1 MIVHHEPGTTRDA
14 IDTEMLYK
22 DKRIVLIDTAG
33 LRKRSH
39 VRRTWNTIQSQAI
52 QSIERCDICVL
63 VVDVKTRSAYRI
75 FGLSKDPGVRKG
87 MLLAWNKWDTV
98 RRTIRL

>member
-39 VRRTWNTIQSQAI
+39 VREDMEYY
-52 QSIERCDICVL
+52 SISGQFRVSN
-63 VVDVKTRSAYRI
+63 VVTSV
-75 FGLSKDPGVRKG
+75 FLSW
-87 MLLAWNKWDTV
+87 M
-98 RRTIRL
+98 

>member
-1 MIVHHEPGTTRDA
+1 MQLTPRCF
-14 IDTEMLYK
+14 YK

-39 VRRTWNTIQSQAI
+39 VREDMEYYSNLRAI

-75 FGLSKDPGVRKG
+75 FGLSKDPGD
-87 MLLAWNKWDTV
+87 A
-98 RRTIRL
+98 